1 MTDDL
6 STPRDDYSQFYE
18 IVIGGWSN
26 QGSCIR
32 ALMANCSQTDSSG
45 ILNRNDYAQLWISW
59 DNDNI
64 QLGKGPRADN
74 VVVVNHIQTVP
85 YSVNYFAIMTHET
98 SSWRFYEGGLKL
110 TLFESG

>member
-1 MTDDL
+1 ML
-6 STPRDDYSQFYE
+6 YNILKR
-18 IVIGGWSN
+18 SN
-26 QGSCIR
+26 NSIYTSASVVLGS
-32 ALMANCSQTDSSG
+32 
-45 ILNRNDYAQLWISW
+45 ISW

-110 TLFESG
+110 TLF

>member
-32 ALMANCSQTDSSG
+32 ALTETCTQTASPG
-45 ILNRNDYAQLWISW
+45 ILNTNDYAQLWISW
-59 DNDNI
+59 DNDNV
-64 QLGKGPRADN
+64 QLGKGPITDDMI
-74 VVVVNHIQTVP
+74 VVNHTQTVP
-85 YSVNYFAIMTHET
+85 YSVNYFAVMTHYT
-98 SSWRFYEGGLKL
+98 SSWRFYEGGLIL
-110 TLFESG
+110 TLF

>member
-32 ALMANCSQTDSSG
+32 ALTETCTQTASPG
-45 ILNRNDYAQLWISW
+45 ILNTNDYAQLWISW
-59 DNDNI
+59 DNDNV
-64 QLGKGPRADN
+64 QLGKGPITDDI
-74 VVVVNHIQTVP
+74 VVVNHTQTVP
-85 YSVNYFAIMTHET
+85 YSIIL
-98 SSWRFYEGGLKL
+98 R
-110 TLFESG
+110 